1 MRMLVVVLLSVLP
14 SLASADEIE
23 AQMERG
29 AWKQARTA
37 VTELA
42 RTRPAEARTLYLQ
55 SRVQLSFGQPD
66 LAMASVEKAV
76 ALEPGNAAFHSQLA
90 DVIGYMAQRAGKI
103 RAFSLARRFKKEAEQ
118 ALALDPRFDD
128 ARWSL
133 MEFYSIAPGIVGGD
147 AAKARQMAAEIGRQ
161 DPVRG
166 LLAQAQLALRA
177 KDEPQA
183 LALYR
188 RAVESGPSNY
198 MAQISL
204 ARFLS
209 SDSQQKWDEVEQHA
223 RAALEL
229 EPGRAGGYAILAGL
243 FAHRERWSDLDEL
256 IARAERGIPGNL
268 APHYQAARV
277 LLTDGRQLE
286 RAERYLR
293 QYLLAEPEGG
303 SNPTPAHAHWR
314 LGNVLEKQGR
324 KPEAIA
330 ELETSLRLKP
340 DLEEAKKDLKRLKRG

>member
-1 MRMLVVVLLSVLP
+1 MRMFAALLLIAF
-14 SLASADEIE
+14 ASPAGADEIE
-23 AQMERG
+23 SLMERG
-29 AWKQARTA
+29 AWKQARAA

-42 RTRPAEARTLYLQ
+42 RAKPTEARTLYLQ
-55 SRVQLSFGQPD
+55 SRIQLTFSQPD
-66 LAMASVEKAV
+66 QALASIEKAV
-76 ALEPGNAAFHSQLA
+76 ALEPGSAPYHAQLA

-118 ALALDPRFDD
+118 ALALDPKFDD

-147 AAKARQMAAEIGRQ
+147 AAKARLMAEEIGKR

-166 LLAQAQLALRA
+166 LLAQAQLASRA
-177 KDEPQA
+177 KNEAQA

-188 RAVESGPSNY
+188 RAVESGPKHYN
-198 MAQISL
+198 ARITL
-204 ARFLS
+204 ARALG
-209 SDSQQKWDEVEQHA
+209 SDTQQKWDEVELHA
-223 RAALEL
+223 RAALEID
-229 EPGRAGGYAILAGL
+229 PARSGAYSVLAGL
-243 FAHRERWSDLDEL
+243 YAHLQRWDDLDGV
-256 IARAERGIPGNL
+256 IARAERGLPGNL
-268 APHYQAARV
+268 GPHYQAARV
-277 LLTDGRQLE
+277 LLTDGRQLD

-293 QYLLAEPEGG
+293 QYLGVEPEG
-303 SNPTPAHAHWR
+303 SANPTLAHAHWR

-340 DLEEAKKDLKRLKRG
+340 DLDDAKKDLKRLRRG